1 MAPGSVA
8 PDSKA
13 PDSKAKV
20 APVYSMTGTGL
31 ASGQTELGVAH
42 VEVRSVNGRGLVV
55 KQRLCSECQGLESA
69 LEARVG
75 TALRRG
81 TVLVTID
88 LTGQVAKEPM
98 LDQGAAER
106 AVLELRDLGSRLS
119 LPADLS
125 LRDVLMVPGLFTSA
139 GNQRPRISWE
149 PPEKLEALLDQALE
163 HLIEHR
169 TQEGI
174 TTVAVMTE
182 ELDRFQDLLAQAK
195 ARAPAVV
202 EDHREK
208 LLRRVNDF
216 LQGQARLLEPSDV
229 IREVA
234 LFADRTDVAEELQRL
249 GAHVEKIRE
258 NLTNGGSIGR
268 TLEFLLQET
277 LREANTLGSKSQD
290 ATLAHIVV
298 AMKSCI
304 DKLKE
309 QAANLE

>member
-1 MAPGSVA
+1 
-8 PDSKA
+8 
-13 PDSKAKV
+13 
-20 APVYSMTGTGL
+20 MTGTGL
-31 ASGQTELGVAH
+31 ASGQTELGAAH
-42 VEVRSVNGRGLVV
+42 VEVRSVNCRSLVV

-69 LEARVG
+69 VEACVG
-75 TALRRG
+75 RALRRG

-88 LTGQVAKEPM
+88 LTGQVAKEPI
-98 LDQGAAER
+98 LDQAAAER
-106 AVLELRDLGSRLS
+106 AVAELRELGSRLS
-119 LPADLS
+119 LPGDLC

-149 PPEKLEALLDQALE
+149 PPEKLAALLDRALE
-163 HLIEHR
+163 NLIEHR
-169 TQEGI
+169 TQEGA

-182 ELDRFQDLLAQAK
+182 ELDRLQELLVQAR

-202 EDHREK
+202 EDHRQK

-216 LQGQARLLEPSDV
+216 LQGQARPLEATDV

-234 LFADRTDVAEELQRL
+234 LFADRTDVTEELQRL
-249 GAHVEKIRE
+249 GAHVGKVRE
-258 NLTNGGSIGR
+258 NLIGGGSIGR

-298 AMKSCI
+298 AMKSGI